1 MGSCISTL
9 TLSPDLVA
17 SLQVH
22 PDLTTLLS
30 LQLHYSCYDKVSQKK
45 IDQLSMIALNTD
57 HTIHISHSSGP
68 TESTEEPESKK

>member
-1 MGSCISTL
+1 MGSCVSTL
-9 TLSPDLVA
+9 TLSPDLIA
-17 SLQVH
+17 SLQVN

-57 HTIHISHSSGP
+57 HSIHFSNQSSE
-68 TESTEEPESKK
+68 TEKK

>member
-1 MGSCISTL
+1 MGSCVSTL

-17 SLQVH
+17 SLQVN

-30 LQLHYSCYDKVSQKK
+30 LQLHYSCYDKVSQTK

-57 HTIHISHSSGP
+57 HTVNFSHSQ
-68 TESTEEPESKK
+68 ENKK

>member
-1 MGSCISTL
+1 MGSCVSTL
-9 TLSPDLVA
+9 TLSPDLIA

-30 LQLHYSCYDKVSQKK
+30 LQLHYSCYDEVSKKK

-57 HTIHISHSSGP
+57 HKIHFSHSSP
-68 TESTEEPESKK
+68 IELETKKNE